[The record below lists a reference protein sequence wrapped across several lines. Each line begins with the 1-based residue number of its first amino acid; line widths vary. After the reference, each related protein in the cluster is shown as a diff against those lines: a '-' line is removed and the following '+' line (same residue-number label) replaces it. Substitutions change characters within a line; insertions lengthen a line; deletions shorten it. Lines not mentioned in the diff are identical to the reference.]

1 MDTIEETLIGICP
14 SCGKPLK
21 IEHKGAKEEGEI
33 SVHCENL
40 CSNSAAIPRGAR
52 IMKDDIG
59 LIFTDGDMHEYTRE
73 DYIKNHG
80 IDPLP
85 IWRAIEKERGL
96 TTEPRR

>member
-1 MDTIEETLIGICP
+1 MDTIEETIIGICP
-14 SCGKPLK
+14 SCGKPMK
-21 IEHKGAKEEGEI
+21 IEAKGSKEEGEI

-40 CSNSAAIPRGAR
+40 CSNPAAIPRGAR

-85 IWRAIEKERGL
+85 VWRAIEKERGL